1 MSRATIIIQTEHD
14 RQKASRWAAGVP
26 LGTRI
31 EFKETKRTV
40 PQSDRMWAML
50 TDVAS
55 QLPYHGLKLAPD
67 DWKLIFLDALKRE
80 VRMVPNLDGNGFVSL
95 GRSSSDLSKT
105 EMTDLIELIF
115 EFGARHGVEFNEPQD
130 KAA

>member
-1 MSRATIIIQTEHD
+1 MSRATIIIQTEYD

-50 TDVAS
+50 TDIAGQV
-55 QLPYHGLKLAPD
+55 QYHGLRLAPD

-95 GRSSSDLSKT
+95 GRSSSDLSKS

-115 EFGARHGVEFNEPQD
+115 EFGARQGVSFNEPQER
-130 KAA
+130 AA